1 MENKLNCK
9 LKPSKT
15 LIKSKFIQQ
24 KLKARSSFFLFVSH
38 FQFSTRSPH
47 QILHIHLQLEGTAC
61 CILHLVPWMCS
72 IGTSND
78 DHNFQSSSIP
88 SSSSIKHIPYIYRLW
103 CVPLLWFDTSATANT
118 GKHEHETLSNQSTYN
133 KLVSRIYKV
142 NYSRVYKH

>member
-88 SSSSIKHIPYIYRLW
+88 SSSSIKHIPYIYIDCDVYHFYDLT
-103 CVPLLWFDTSATANT
+103 LLQQQIRVNTNTKLYLTSQHITN
-118 GKHEHETLSNQSTYN
+118 
-133 KLVSRIYKV
+133 
-142 NYSRVYKH
+142 